1 MRLLEETVKGMAKQ
15 ILKDV
20 ITAGSISLVTGMVEA
35 HIELYKEKRLKDL
48 ELRLKKLEQEVND
61 AGS

>member
-20 ITAGSISLVTGMVEA
+20 ITAGSISLVTGMVET

-48 ELRLKKLEQEVND
+48 ELRLKELEQKVND